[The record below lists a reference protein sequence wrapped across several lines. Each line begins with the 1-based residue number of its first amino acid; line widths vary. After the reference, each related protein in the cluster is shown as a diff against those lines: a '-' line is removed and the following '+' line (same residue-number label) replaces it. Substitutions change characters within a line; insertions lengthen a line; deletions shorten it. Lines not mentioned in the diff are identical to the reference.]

1 MEGQNRSYTD
11 DDIRIMFRDFVSGME
26 DMERH
31 SKSAC
36 EEVNAFESFVK
47 DEFGNDLIKKDMAFD
62 MMMSVAVEYEEDG
75 FVAGVKWALEHLK

>member
-1 MEGQNRSYTD
+1 MEGNNKKPTE
-11 DDIRIMFRDFVSGME
+11 DDIRIMFREFVSGME

-47 DEFGNDLIKKDMAFD
+47 DEFGSDIVKKDMAFD
-62 MMMSVAVEYEEDG
+62 MMMSAAIEYEEDG
-75 FVAGVKWALEHLK
+75 FVAGVRWALEHLK